1 MTVSELCVKRP
12 VFTTML
18 IALPVVLGLLA
29 YSQMGVDL
37 FPNVDLPIVTVTA
50 TRPGTSVEE
59 METGVTK
66 AIEEAV
72 NTISGIDELRS
83 TTKEGITSVVITF
96 LLEKNRDV
104 AQQEVQ
110 GKINTILSRLP
121 AGTDAPIVDK
131 FDIDA
136 SPVMTVAVS
145 GKRTLREVTEIADKQ
160 IKDSLSSLAGVG
172 SVNLVGG
179 RKRAIQVTVDAKKLE
194 AYHLSIDQVRQALAN
209 QNLELPGGR
218 VDEGPREPILRTM
231 GRIENTSQF
240 KDVIVANVGGQPIR
254 VRDVGA
260 VADDVE
266 EARSLGRLDGDP
278 SVLLVVQKQ
287 SGTNTVEV
295 IDTVKKRLHDLETA
309 FAAQGRGDLRLEVIR
324 DQSRFINASL
334 HEVKKHLVIGAL
346 LVMATILLFLRDW
359 RTMLIA
365 GLSIP
370 VSLIATFMVMNWLGF
385 TLNNISM
392 LALVLAVG
400 IVIDDAVVVHENIF
414 RWMEEKGMN
423 AWDAALGA
431 TREITLAVVATTLSL
446 VVIFLPI
453 AFMSGSVG
461 RFFYS
466 FGVTCAV
473 AILCSMA
480 VSFTLTPML
489 CSRFLKLSKHARE
502 QGAGHHSGGV
512 YGRFLERPYLSSLRW
527 SLRHRWVVMLAAACV
542 TLSLF
547 PIRPLHYP
555 GLFGMVGLDFLPKDD
570 QSEFE
575 IAITTPAGW
584 TLERTDATFRE
595 IESELSKW
603 PEVTNVLTTL
613 GDTSGKVSK
622 GQGDVT
628 QGGIY
633 VRLIDLDDRKTDPRL
648 AATRTGS
655 ASSRTFS
662 QFDIMARARTLL
674 ADYPDLRSSVQIP
687 RAISSG
693 TVNADVEMTL
703 VGPDLSKLGEYA
715 DEMIAILRT
724 NPGLADVDTTL
735 ALRKPE
741 LRVNV
746 NRERA
751 SDLGVSIQSIA
762 STLQTLVGGQIVS
775 DYKDNQLGELYDV
788 WLRAVG
794 IDRDDPNAIRNL
806 NIPSTKR
813 MNNGA
818 STADASAS
826 PSAAD
831 TRLIKLT
838 NVATLTEDKGP
849 AQIDRFARQRKITI
863 VANLNGIATSDA
875 VTAFEKA
882 AKQLD
887 HGKGLPPDYQLVA
900 AGRAKT
906 QSQSNAAFL
915 MAFGFS
921 FVFMYM
927 ILAAQFESFVHP
939 ITILLAVPL
948 TIPFAILSLI
958 LTGQALTIYSILG
971 VFLLFG
977 IVKKNGILQVDY
989 TNILRHRAAL
999 DPTEVPPGFRE
1010 PILSHAG
1017 AERRELRDQGPAP
1030 DSRPSRL
1037 SPWQRFLSH
1046 QSPEKRT
1053 RTWAILEANRTR
1065 LRPIL
1070 MTTLM
1075 LIAGMVPIALGQGPG
1090 SASRSSMAKVI
1101 VGGQALSLLLTL
1113 LVTPVAYSLFDD
1125 LSLWRRRRQSTLTAT
1140 TDAPIPAA
1148 ALEPVAR

>member
-1 MTVSELCVKRP
+1 MTVSELCVRRP
-12 VFTTML
+12 VFTTMI
-18 IALPVVLGLLA
+18 IALPVVLGILA
-29 YSQMGVDL
+29 YSKMGVDL

-66 AIEEAV
+66 MIEEAV

-96 LLEKNRDV
+96 VLEKNRDV

-136 SPVMTVAVS
+136 SPVMTIAVS
-145 GKRTLREVTEIADKQ
+145 GKRSLREITEIADKQ
-160 IKDSLSSLAGVG
+160 IKDALSSLSGVG

-179 RKRAIQVTVDAKKLE
+179 RKRAIQVTVDARKLE
-194 AYHLSIDQVRQALAN
+194 AYNLSIDQVRQALVN

-231 GRIENTSQF
+231 GRIEKTSQF
-240 KDVIVANVGGQPIR
+240 KDIIVANSGGQPIR
-254 VRDVGA
+254 VRDVGT

-266 EARSLGRLDGDP
+266 EPRSLGRLDGDP

-295 IDTVKKRLHDLETA
+295 IDTVKKKLHALDIA
-309 FAAQGRGDLRLEVIR
+309 FAAQGRGDLHLEVIR

-334 HEVKKHLVIGAL
+334 HEVKKHLIIGAL

-414 RWMEEKGMN
+414 RWMEEKGMS

-489 CSRFLKLSKHARE
+489 CSRFLKLSQHARE
-502 QGAGHHSGGV
+502 QGARHHSGGI
-512 YGRFLERPYLSSLRW
+512 YGRCIEKPYLWSLRW
-527 SLRHRWVVMLAAACV
+527 SLRHRWVIMLAAACV

-547 PIRPLHYP
+547 PIRPIHYP

-575 IAITTPAGW
+575 VAITTPAGW
-584 TLERTDATFRE
+584 TLERTDTTFKE
-595 IESELSKW
+595 IETALQKW
-603 PEVTNVLTTL
+603 PEVVNVMTTL
-613 GDTSGKVSK
+613 GDTTGKISK

-633 VRLIDLDDRKTDPRL
+633 VRLVDLDQRKKDKKGDR
-648 AATRTGS
+648 
-655 ASSRTFS
+655 FS
-662 QFDIMARARTLL
+662 QFDIMARARKLL

-703 VGPDLSKLGEYA
+703 VGPDLNKLGEYA
-715 DEMIAILRT
+715 DQMIAILRT

-741 LRVNV
+741 VRVNV

-794 IDRDDPNAIRNL
+794 IDRDDPHGIENL
-806 NIPSTKR
+806 NIPSTKKV
-813 MNNGA
+813 NNGA
-818 STADASAS
+818 APADSTTASS
-826 PSAAD
+826 TSE

-838 NVATLTEDKGP
+838 NVATLSEDKGP
-849 AQIDRFARQRKITI
+849 AQIDRFSRQRKISL
-863 VANLNGIATSDA
+863 VANLAGVATSDA
-875 VTAFEKA
+875 VLAFEKA
-882 AKQLD
+882 AKQVEG
-887 HGKGLPPDYQLVA
+887 GKGLPPDYQLIA

-906 QSQSNAAFL
+906 QAESNAAFL

-921 FVFMYM
+921 FIFMYM

-939 ITILLAVPL
+939 ITILMAVPL

-958 LTGQALTIYSILG
+958 FTGQALTIYSILG

-977 IVKKNGILQVDY
+977 IIKKNGILQVDY
-989 TNILRHRAAL
+989 TNILRHRAAE
-999 DPTEVPPGFRE
+999 DPTEVPPMY
-1010 PILSHAG
+1010 
-1017 AERRELRDQGPAP
+1017 RREAEESESAGSVMSSSPARSTP
-1030 DSRPSRL
+1030 WSRFIQRL
-1037 SPWQRFLSH
+1037 I
-1046 QSPEKRT
+1046 PEKRV
-1053 RTWAILEANRTR
+1053 RTWAIVEANRTR

-1075 LIAGMVPIALGQGPG
+1075 LITGMVPIALGEGPG

-1113 LVTPVAYSLFDD
+1113 LVTPVAYSIFDD
-1125 LSLWRRRRQSTLTAT
+1125 LSLWRKRRQDDPTLPVAT
-1140 TDAPIPAA
+1140 RAPE
-1148 ALEPVAR
+1148 LEPVAR

>member
-1 MTVSELCVKRP
+1 MTVSELCVRRP
-12 VFTTML
+12 VFTTMI
-18 IALPVVLGLLA
+18 IALPVVLGIMA
-29 YSQMGVDL
+29 YSKMGVDL
-37 FPNVDLPIVTVTA
+37 FPNVDLPIVTVTT
-50 TRPGTSVEE
+50 TRAGTSVEE

-83 TTKEGITSVVITF
+83 TTKEGISSVVITF

-121 AGTDAPIVDK
+121 SGTDAPIIDK

-136 SPVMTVAVS
+136 SPVMTIAVS
-145 GKRTLREVTEIADKQ
+145 GRRSLREITEIADKQ
-160 IKDSLSSLAGVG
+160 IKDGLSSLSGVG
-172 SVNLVGG
+172 SVTLVGG
-179 RKRAIQVTVDAKKLE
+179 RKRAVQVTVDAHRLE
-194 AYHLSIDQVRQALAN
+194 AYHVSIDQVRQSLAN

-218 VDEGPREPILRTM
+218 VDQGGREPILRTM
-231 GRIENTSQF
+231 GRVTQTSQF
-240 KDVIVANVGGQPIR
+240 KDIIVDNKSGQPIR
-254 VRDVGA
+254 VKDLGA
-260 VADDVE
+260 VVDDVE
-266 EARSLGRLDGDP
+266 EPRSLGRLDGDNA
-278 SVLLVVQKQ
+278 VLLIVQKQ

-295 IDTVKKRLHDLETA
+295 IDTVKRKLKDLDLA
-309 FAAQGRGDLRLEVIR
+309 FASEGRGDLRLEVIR
-324 DQSRFINASL
+324 DQSRFINTSL
-334 HEVKKHLVIGAL
+334 HEVKRHLVIGAL
-346 LVMATILLFLRDW
+346 LVMLTILLFLRDW

-414 RWMEEKGMN
+414 RWMEEKGLS

-431 TREITLAVVATTLSL
+431 TKEITLAVVATTLSL

-453 AFMSGSVG
+453 AFMSGRVG
-461 RFFYS
+461 RFFFS

-473 AILCSMA
+473 SILCSMA

-489 CSRFLKLSKHARE
+489 CSRFLKLSRKARE
-502 QGAGHHSGGV
+502 AGAAHHSGGF
-512 YGRFLERPYLSSLRW
+512 YGHVVEKPYLWTLRW
-527 SLRHRWVVMLAAACV
+527 ALRHRWAVVLATIAV
-542 TLSLF
+542 TASIF
-547 PIRPLHYP
+547 PIKPLHYP

-584 TLERTDATFRE
+584 TLERADSTFKE
-595 IESELSKW
+595 IEAELKKW
-603 PEVTNVLTTL
+603 PEVINVMTTV
-613 GDTSGKVSK
+613 GDTSGKISK

-633 VRLIDLDDRKTDPRL
+633 VRLIDLDARKKDPK
-648 AATRTGS
+648 TRQ
-655 ASSRTFS
+655 RFS
-662 QFDIMARARTLL
+662 QFELMARARAVL
-674 ADYPDLRSSVQIP
+674 ANYPDLRSSVQIP
-687 RAISSG
+687 AAISSG

-703 VGPDLSKLGEYA
+703 IGPDLAKLGEYA
-715 DEMIAILRT
+715 DEMIGSLRR

-741 LRVNV
+741 LRIIP

-751 SDLGVSIQSIA
+751 SDLGVTIQSIA
-762 STLQTLVGGQIVS
+762 STVQILVGGQIVS
-775 DYKDNQLGELYDV
+775 DFKDNQLGELYDV

-794 IDRDDPNAIRNL
+794 IDRNDRRAIENL
-806 NIPSTKR
+806 TIATNKKTDSG
-813 MNNGA
+813 GA
-818 STADASAS
+818 NPTPGATSDAQDAK
-826 PSAAD
+826 
-831 TRLIKLT
+831 LIKLS
-838 NVATLTEDKGP
+838 NVATLLEDRGP
-849 AQIDRFARQRKITI
+849 AQIDRFSRQRKITL
-863 VANLNGIATSDA
+863 VGNLAGAATSDA
-875 VTAFEKA
+875 VVAFEKA
-882 AKQLD
+882 AGQLEN
-887 HGKGLPPDYQLVA
+887 GKGLPAGYQLIA
-900 AGRAKT
+900 SGRAKT
-906 QSQSNAAFL
+906 QAESNGAFV
-915 MAFGFS
+915 MAFAFS
-921 FVFMYM
+921 LVFMYM

-948 TIPFAILSLI
+948 TIPFALLSLI
-958 LTGQALTIYSILG
+958 VAGQALTIYSILG

-989 TNILRHRAAL
+989 TNVLRGRARE
-999 DPTEVPPGFRE
+999 DPSQVPRAYRE
-1010 PILSHAG
+1010 PG
-1017 AERRELRDQGPAP
+1017 AMGGPAP
-1030 DSRPSRL
+1030 RL
-1037 SPWQRFLSH
+1037 TGWQRFLARM
-1046 QSPEKRT
+1046 SPAKRT
-1053 RTWAILEANRTR
+1053 RTWAIMEANRTR

-1075 LIAGMVPIALGQGPG
+1075 LIAGMIPIALGEGPG

-1101 VGGQALSLLLTL
+1101 VGGQALSLLLSL

-1125 LSLWRRRRQSTLTAT
+1125 LSLKRRRKPSEPVPVEPLTAQ
-1140 TDAPIPAA
+1140 P
-1148 ALEPVAR
+1148 LEAVYK

>member
-1 MTVSELCVKRP
+1 MTL
-12 VFTTML
+12 
-18 IALPVVLGLLA
+18 
-29 YSQMGVDL
+29 
-37 FPNVDLPIVTVTA
+37 
-50 TRPGTSVEE
+50 
-59 METGVTK
+59 
-66 AIEEAV
+66 
-72 NTISGIDELRS
+72 
-83 TTKEGITSVVITF
+83 
-96 LLEKNRDV
+96 
-104 AQQEVQ
+104 
-110 GKINTILSRLP
+110 
-121 AGTDAPIVDK
+121 
-131 FDIDA
+131 
-136 SPVMTVAVS
+136 AVS
-145 GKRTLREVTEIADKQ
+145 GKRPLREITEIADKQ
-160 IKDSLSSLAGVG
+160 IKDSLSSLSGVG
-172 SVNLVGG
+172 SVTLVGG
-179 RKRAIQVTVDAKKLE
+179 RKRAIQVTVDARKLE
-194 AYHLSIDQVRQALAN
+194 AYHLAIDQVRQALAN

-218 VDEGPREPILRTM
+218 VDQGQREPILRTM
-231 GRIENTSQF
+231 GRIEHTDQF
-240 KDVIVANVGGQPIR
+240 KDIIVANTGGQPIR
-254 VRDVGA
+254 VRDVGT

-266 EARSLGRLDGDP
+266 EPRSLGRLDGDN

-295 IDTVKKRLHDLETA
+295 IDTVKRKLKELDAA
-309 FAAQGRGDLRLEVIR
+309 FAEEGRSDLRIEVIR

-334 HEVKKHLVIGAL
+334 HEVKKHLVIGAF
-346 LVMATILLFLRDW
+346 LVMFTILLFLRDW

-414 RWMEEKGMN
+414 RWMEEKGMG

-431 TREITLAVVATTLSL
+431 TKEITLAVVATTLSL

-453 AFMSGSVG
+453 AFMSGRVG

-473 AILCSMA
+473 SILCSMA

-502 QGAGHHSGGV
+502 QGASHHSGGI
-512 YGRFLERPYLSSLRW
+512 YGRLVERPYLWSLRW
-527 SLRHRWVVMLAAACV
+527 SLRHRWVIMLAAALV
-542 TLSLF
+542 TMSIF
-547 PIRPLHYP
+547 PVKALHYP

-575 IAITTPAGW
+575 VAITTPAGW
-584 TLERTDATFRE
+584 TLERTDSTFKE
-595 IESELSKW
+595 IEAEFRKW
-603 PEVTNVLTTL
+603 PEVINVLTTL
-613 GDTSGKVSK
+613 GDTSGKISK

-633 VRLIDLDDRKTDPRL
+633 CRLIDLDERKKDPR
-648 AATRTGS
+648 TGQK
-655 ASSRTFS
+655 FS
-662 QFDIMARARTLL
+662 QFEIMARARKVL
-674 ADYPDLRSSVQIP
+674 AEYPDLRSSVQIP
-687 RAISSG
+687 AAISSG

-703 VGPDLSKLGEYA
+703 IGPDLTKLGEYA
-715 DEMIAILRT
+715 DGILEQLRR

-741 LRVNV
+741 VRVNV

-762 STLQTLVGGQIVS
+762 ATLQTLVGGQIVS

-788 WLRAVG
+788 WLRATG
-794 IDRDDPNAIRNL
+794 IDREDRRAIENL
-806 NIPSTKR
+806 NIPTTKKLPDNSNNSTTN
-813 MNNGA
+813 MA
-818 STADASAS
+818 STSGDEGK
-826 PSAAD
+826 
-831 TRLIKLT
+831 LIKLT
-838 NVATLTEDKGP
+838 NVATLSEEKGP
-849 AQIDRFARQRKITI
+849 AQIDRFSRQRKISL
-863 VANLNGIATSDA
+863 VANLAGAATSDA

-882 AKQLD
+882 AAQLEN
-887 HGKGLPPDYQLVA
+887 GRGLAPGYQLIA
-900 AGRAKT
+900 SGRAKT
-906 QSQSNAAFL
+906 QAESNSAFL

-921 FVFMYM
+921 FIFMYM

-958 LTGQALTIYSILG
+958 FTGQALTIYSILG

-989 TNILRHRAAL
+989 TNILRHRAKE
-999 DPTEVPPGFRE
+999 DPTEVPPNFRE
-1010 PILSHAG
+1010 PGSTGEQLSA
-1017 AERRELRDQGPAP
+1017 
-1030 DSRPSRL
+1030 
-1037 SPWQRFLSH
+1037 WQRFLTR
-1046 QSPEKRT
+1046 QSPDKRT
-1053 RTWAILEANRTR
+1053 RTWAIMEANRTR

-1075 LIAGMVPIALGQGPG
+1075 LIAGMVPIALGEGPG

-1125 LSLWRRRRQSTLTAT
+1125 LSIRRRRGRQADSIS
-1140 TDAPIPAA
+1140 APSGAVLSE
-1148 ALEPVAR
+1148 LERETVAK